1 MALVYPDPSSGFTP
15 ESPAPIQVPVSAQP
29 AVAPYYPYPVT
40 KPPKRSPKTKWIV
53 GFAIT
58 FFVAVIAGIV
68 LLAAFAVSQVATVF
82 EKFPGR
88 NSNRA
93 DLEKT
98 LEFWGQDHPPCRAIA
113 ASDDNEMWAAGYEG
127 LGTSSGVIVKRGDE
141 SHMVGG
147 WDTKDDAISEL
158 LPANGEGPRRVPSAM
173 IREGAVGIRFLP
185 GGKQLVFASREMQ
198 RLIVATQSEGTSNFS
213 RSRFETVRRFEVM
226 EEKPLALDISP
237 GGSVIAVACGDEHDF
252 SDSAHKMA
260 SPASPVVVIWEL
272 ASAKRVRT
280 LKGHKAA
287 VRCIE
292 FLDDGTLIS
301 GGNDSTL
308 RIWDLREGKLLE
320 TIPAEAPVTDV
331 SAAPGGKQIVYC
343 TERGHIVLL
352 ALDSRKRKDL
362 HKDVVEPPTGTTRY
376 MRYECAEYSPNGKW
390 IAIGHHGE
398 LKVLDAQSL
407 EVKYVQSRDIETR
420 VYEVAWSP
428 DSSRVGTALGDGA
441 KVWRL
446 P

>member
-1 MALVYPDPSSGFTP
+1 
-15 ESPAPIQVPVSAQP
+15 
-29 AVAPYYPYPVT
+29 
-40 KPPKRSPKTKWIV
+40 
-53 GFAIT
+53 
-58 FFVAVIAGIV
+58 
-68 LLAAFAVSQVATVF
+68 
-82 EKFPGR
+82 
-88 NSNRA
+88 
-93 DLEKT
+93 
-98 LEFWGQDHPPCRAIA
+98 
-113 ASDDNEMWAAGYEG
+113 
-127 LGTSSGVIVKRGDE
+127 
-141 SHMVGG
+141 
-147 WDTKDDAISEL
+147 
-158 LPANGEGPRRVPSAM
+158 
-173 IREGAVGIRFLP
+173 
-185 GGKQLVFASREMQ
+185 
-198 RLIVATQSEGTSNFS
+198 
-213 RSRFETVRRFEVM
+213 
-226 EEKPLALDISP
+226 
-237 GGSVIAVACGDEHDF
+237 
-252 SDSAHKMA
+252 MA

-280 LKGHKAA
+280 LEGHKAA

-292 FLDDGTLIS
+292 FLDDSTLIS

-308 RIWDLREGKLLE
+308 RIWDLREGKLIE

-352 ALDSRKRKDL
+352 ALDSKERKNL

-398 LKVLDAQSL
+398 LKVLDAKSL